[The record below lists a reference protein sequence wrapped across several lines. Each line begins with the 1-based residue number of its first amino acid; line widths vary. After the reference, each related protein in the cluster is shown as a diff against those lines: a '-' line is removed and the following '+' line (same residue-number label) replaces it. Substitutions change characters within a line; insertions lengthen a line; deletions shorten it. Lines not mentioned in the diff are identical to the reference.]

1 MTIHTRAGGIE
12 IVVPDHLRIEDP
24 GAMTPKARGPRK
36 ALPQG
41 PIPLPHTGGSDLSD
55 PVIAAMVD
63 QDLALVD
70 TFVISPTPSP
80 KRRAEPERS
89 RLTIDL
95 DESEDSAILFEQDGL
110 YSWRYPESAE
120 AVAPPTQR
128 RGPLHERPRRRV
140 MFDLSVEPAPEPAAR
155 RKRGP
160 ITDFVVDKV
169 RVYVFRFVARL
180 ATGSVID
187 FLERKKRTGLVQI
200 GSVDLSQWVP
210 IERLDALTLPTDR
223 PARILLLVHGTFSST
238 LGSFG
243 ALGISP
249 SGQDFLGH
257 ARQVYDAVI
266 GYDHCTLSRD
276 PLQNAQDLLGRLEHT
291 TARSLDIDS
300 VAFSRGGLVLRS
312 LVEHLLPAAS
322 LRARVRRAVFVGATN
337 GGTQLAVQENWA
349 RLIDLS
355 TNLVGIGCKALS
367 AFAPAAVGATIVRE
381 SVDTLGALV
390 KCLAAEALSQ
400 EAVPGLA
407 SMVPAGRFITEINK
421 TQPGQPGPAESL
433 YYAISSDFDVQGIS
447 SGEEGRAPEFPV
459 RLARWIVDAIAD
471 AAMQEPN
478 DLVVNTSSVTTIDP
492 EAGAFIKDRLHFERN
507 PHVYHTVYFTR
518 DEVVRAMARWLDF
531 DPFAAEAV
539 GMGVPAGA
547 DDRIMIV
554 GIDEPFE
561 VVLRAVRRGTPNFVI
576 AQRDTSWGERY
587 HYAYRCEELIDLSER
602 LTRPGLKRSLEEV
615 VRGTPLEMHESTST
629 PEATPESLG
638 TVNLR
643 SGPTGQRVIV
653 RSGGQMR
660 AVIERLAVQQP
671 GQKMR
676 IPGGTPRARASKP
689 SSPIPASRR
698 TRSARRGGEPQPGI
712 PSPVATVGR
721 GTVFV
726 SGEMPES
733 IPLDVVVPL
742 TVVISQTELVV
753 TVGPTR
759 TSAKA
764 TVAFDRRIV
773 LLVIPKKNL
782 VVEGEDRFE
791 VDPTVPRTDLVFDV
805 KGVTAGDGEIWVIL
819 RQGPVALATLKLT
832 PAVVAGTVQPSAT
845 RLQDAVNATEAD
857 PQTAAYPVLQIF
869 EEQNGASFK
878 YHFLLQPAPSK
889 FVDGRSG
896 DIKRPRGEY
905 VEQMYKD
912 IENRWLSTRE
922 DFDAFQDELR
932 AFGGTLLDELVPP
945 NIQAA
950 LWEVRNTIKSIQV
963 VAEEPFIPWELV
975 HLKPPR
981 AADGKPVPLPDETH
995 FLAQKGLVRW
1005 LHNKGAAPLT
1015 LNVRKGRSFYLV
1027 PDYPHPDYK
1036 LPAAQEEIPFLQK
1049 MIGGKPVKPDVT
1061 AIRDLMRIP
1070 GTVDHFHFSGHGEAE
1085 AQKAVDAQL
1094 MLSGTIESGNQWVPR
1109 YLKADFIA
1117 QNARLE
1123 GQDGAKPIVVL
1134 NACQV
1139 GRAGWRLSSIGGF
1152 AESFISAGA
1161 GIFVGSLWSVGDEP
1175 AHDFSEAFYR
1185 ALSKGKTLA
1194 NAAMLGREA
1203 ARRAKEGSWLAYV
1216 VYGYPYAKVT
1226 IEKP

>member
-1 MTIHTRAGGIE
+1 MTTHTRAGGIE

-24 GAMTPKARGPRK
+24 GVTTRKVRGPRK
-36 ALPQG
+36 TLPQG
-41 PIPLPHTGGSDLSD
+41 PIPLPHTTRGPDLSD

-63 QDLALVD
+63 QDLALVA

-110 YSWRYPESAE
+110 YSWRYPESTE

-140 MFDLSVEPAPEPAAR
+140 TFDLSVEPTPEPAAR

-180 ATGSVID
+180 ATGSVIE

-243 ALGISP
+243 ALGISA

-257 ARQVYDAVI
+257 VRQVYDAVI

-291 TARSLDIDS
+291 TARSLDIDA

-367 AFAPAAVGATIVRE
+367 AFVPAAVGATIVRE

-407 SMVPAGRFITEINK
+407 SMVPTGGFITEINK

-447 SGEEGRAPEFPV
+447 SGKEGGAPEFPV

-518 DEVVRAMARWLDF
+518 DEVIRAMAHWLDL
-531 DPFAAEAV
+531 DPSAAEAV

-554 GIDEPFE
+554 GTDEPFE
-561 VVLRAVRRGTPNFVI
+561 VVLRAVRRGAPNFVI

-587 HYAYRCEELIDLSER
+587 HYAFRREELIDLSER
-602 LTRPGLKRSLEEV
+602 LTRPGLKRSLEDT
-615 VRGTPLEMHESTST
+615 VRGTPLEMHEGTAT
-629 PEATPESLG
+629 PEVTVESLG
-638 TVNLR
+638 TVDLR

-660 AVIERLAVQQP
+660 AVIETLVAPQP
-671 GQKMR
+671 GQQMR
-676 IPGGTPRARASKP
+676 IPGTPRARASKP
-689 SSPIPASRR
+689 SSAAPAPRR
-698 TRSARRGGEPQPGI
+698 TRSARSGGEPQPGV
-712 PSPVATVGR
+712 PSPVATAGR

-733 IPLDVVVPL
+733 IPVDVVVPL
-742 TVVISQTELVV
+742 SVVISQSELIV
-753 TVGPTR
+753 TVGATR
-759 TSAKA
+759 ASAKA
-764 TVAFDRRIV
+764 TVALDRRIV
-773 LLVIPKKNL
+773 VLVIPKKNL

-819 RQGPVALATLKLT
+819 RQGPIALATLKLHPT
-832 PAVVAGTVQPSAT
+832 IVVGTVQPSAT
-845 RLQDAVNATEAD
+845 RMQDAANATEAD

-869 EEQNGASFK
+869 EEQNGASFR
-878 YHFLLQPAPSK
+878 YHFVLELAPTRYFSRYS
-889 FVDGRSG
+889 DT
-896 DIKRPRGEY
+896 IKRPRGEY
-905 VEQMYKD
+905 VEQLYKD

-945 NIQAA
+945 DIQAA
-950 LWEVRNTIKSIQV
+950 LWEVRNTLKAIQV

-981 AADGKPVPLPDETH
+981 AADGRPVPLPDEPH

-1015 LNVRKGRSFYLV
+1015 LTIRKGRSFYLV

-1036 LPAAQEEIPFLQK
+1036 LPAAQEEIPYLQK
-1049 MIGGKPVKPDVT
+1049 VFGGKPVKPDV
-1061 AIRDLMRIP
+1061 AAVRDLLRIP

-1085 AQKAVDAQL
+1085 ALKAVDAQL
-1094 MLSGTIESGNQWVPR
+1094 MLSGTIENGNWMPR
-1109 YLKADFIA
+1109 YLKADFIG

-1152 AESFISAGA
+1152 AESFIGAGA
-1161 GIFVGSLWSVGDEP
+1161 GVFVGSLWSVGDEP

-1185 ALSKGKTLA
+1185 ALAKGKTLA
-1194 NAAMLGREA
+1194 NAATLGREA